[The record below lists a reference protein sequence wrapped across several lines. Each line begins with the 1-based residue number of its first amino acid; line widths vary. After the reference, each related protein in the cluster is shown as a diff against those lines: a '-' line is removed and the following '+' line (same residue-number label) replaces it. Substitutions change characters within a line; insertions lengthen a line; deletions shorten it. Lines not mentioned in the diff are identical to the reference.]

1 MDERTVDVSELNQRL
16 VEEISSLQLK
26 MIDIL
31 RENFRLKSEVETMK
45 RSGGVWSTAGSGPM
59 FSTARKHRHNNVARF
74 PEQTTCYRNHKH
86 HHGGHQPNRLVA
98 LWEDPLPGAYSST
111 ASSWDYEGEMDDV
124 NRRVEDMDRLI
135 ARLDAQTR
143 DHENLYQE
151 YIKLGTSL
159 PVASAFRKQGESTI
173 TFANSATT
181 RVPIRQLEAPVE
193 APTGIT
199 SHHEIRSN
207 SPPQSTSTITFANST
222 TTRAPTRQLEAPVE
236 APPGVASHYE
246 IRSNSP
252 PQSTTPKVNSGQR
265 TPQNVLPI
273 PPASIHAPLE
283 GALPVSSKG
292 RLRRGSTMGMVVPD
306 EPHARIGYSDASSEA
321 GKSIA
326 EEF

>member
-45 RSGGVWSTAGSGPM
+45 RSGGVWSMAGSGPM

-173 TFANSATT
+173 TFAT
-181 RVPIRQLEAPVE
+181 
-193 APTGIT
+193 
-199 SHHEIRSN
+199 
-207 SPPQSTSTITFANST
+207 ST
-222 TTRAPTRQLEAPVE
+222 TTRAPTRPVEAPVE

>member
-45 RSGGVWSTAGSGPM
+45 RSGGVWSTAGSGLM

-86 HHGGHQPNRLVA
+86 HHGGHQPTRLVA

-193 APTGIT
+193 APTGVT
-199 SHHEIRSN
+199 SHH
-207 SPPQSTSTITFANST
+207 
-222 TTRAPTRQLEAPVE
+222 
-236 APPGVASHYE
+236 E